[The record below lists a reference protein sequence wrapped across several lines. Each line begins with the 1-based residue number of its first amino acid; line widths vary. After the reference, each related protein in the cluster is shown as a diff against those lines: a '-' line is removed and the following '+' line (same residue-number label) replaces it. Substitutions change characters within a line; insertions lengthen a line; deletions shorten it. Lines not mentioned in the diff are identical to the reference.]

1 MAWHHTSIEWAAV
14 DDMMRWF
21 CGAMMR
27 KKPVQQAVHPVMMF
41 PYLQSLMHG
50 YFHQDYDIVGDSIAS
65 IVAEYKATAH
75 GYELMGLKADIARFK
90 HQFADDADEKFVT
103 IFSPDIDPVAWSGST
118 IAWLDEVEKALG

>member
-1 MAWHHTSIEWAAV
+1 MLRKFLCKIYGTSMVPQKI
-14 DDMMRWF
+14 
-21 CGAMMR
+21 
-27 KKPVQQAVHPVMMF
+27 HPIMMF
-41 PYLQSLMHG
+41 SYLESLVGG
-50 YFHQDYDIVGDSIAS
+50 YFHQDHDIVGDTIDA